1 MVRLAAPDLS
11 LLVDDY
17 MSTRDADDF
26 VLRTHLAQAR
36 PGGLLPRLRAA
47 VIGPRNHL
55 WMYDGASLSGLLRRA
70 GFAEVKVLPPGE
82 TAIADPG
89 GLDLKER
96 AEQSVYVEAVNP
108 R

>member
-1 MVRLAAPDLS
+1 VRLAAPDLS
-11 LLVDDY
+11 LLAADY
-17 MSTRDADDF
+17 LSTRDADGF

-36 PGGLLPRLRAA
+36 PSGLVPRLRAA

-55 WMYDGASLSGLLRRA
+55 WMYDGASLSKLLRQA
-70 GFAEVKVLPPGE
+70 GFAEVTVLAPGE

-96 AEQSVYVEAVNP
+96 AEQSVYVEAV
-108 R
+108 RSR